1 MAESSQKDRKKV
13 DVSVQH
19 ECLLNLLPRE
29 IWLRIS
35 TMVALNLIEDMFNM
49 QATCKVFVRA
59 ASSNA
64 VYKHATMSYK
74 PLVHFLVYLDRPE
87 RRFLDRCV
95 DVGNVDAILRQGFME
110 YFWLGRRDKGMEL
123 LARVSM
129 EGSVEAGYLCA
140 TLLLC
145 DHEDEEEVQ
154 RGVQIMEVIR
164 ISGQLES
171 CSKFFRDIFNDIM
184 VFFEMFA
191 SE

>member
-1 MAESSQKDRKKV
+1 MAGSSQKDRKKV
-13 DVSVQH
+13 DVSIQH
-19 ECLLNLLPRE
+19 ECPLNLLPRE
-29 IWLRIS
+29 IWSMIA
-35 TMVALNLIEDMFNM
+35 TMVASNLIEDLFNM
-49 QATCKVFVRA
+49 QMTCKVFLGA
-59 ASSNA
+59 ASSDA

-95 DVGNVDAILRQGFME
+95 EVGNVDAILRQGFME
-110 YFWLGRRDKGMEL
+110 YFRFGRCDKGMEL
-123 LARVSM
+123 FARAST
-129 EGSVEAGYLCA
+129 EGSVEACYLCA

-154 RGVQIMEVIR
+154 TGVQMMEVIR

-171 CSKFFRDIFNDIM
+171 CSKFFRDIFNDFM
-184 VFFEMFA
+184 VFFKMFA

>member
-1 MAESSQKDRKKV
+1 MKSLQMAESSQKDRKKV

-64 VYKHATMSYK
+64 EMWMS
-74 PLVHFLVYLDRPE
+74 
-87 RRFLDRCV
+87 
-95 DVGNVDAILRQGFME
+95 ILRQGFME